1 MMTQEEVRMTGAGKG
16 YGYRSVPVCRELYSD
31 QRTPI
36 QVLRILKAV
45 SSHCFLL
52 ESVEESRQW
61 GRYTFL
67 GYDPAMEIICRGE
80 KAVITGADGI
90 REEKI
95 DHPGEIIRQV
105 LAEYKS
111 PKIEGMPPFTG
122 GLVGY
127 FSYDYVKYGEPVL
140 RSSPR
145 Q

>member
-90 REEKI
+90 REE
-95 DHPGEIIRQV
+95 EIPDLQ
-105 LAEYKS
+105 ED
-111 PKIEGMPPFTG
+111 IETARRMVWSAYGQEG
-122 GLVGY
+122 K
-127 FSYDYVKYGEPVL
+127 YD
-140 RSSPR
+140 
-145 Q
+145 